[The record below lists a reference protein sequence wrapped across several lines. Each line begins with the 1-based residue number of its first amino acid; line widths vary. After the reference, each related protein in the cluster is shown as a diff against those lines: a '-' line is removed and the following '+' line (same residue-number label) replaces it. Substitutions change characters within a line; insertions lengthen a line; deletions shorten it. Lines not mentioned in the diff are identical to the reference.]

1 MQATVLS
8 PWIVQ
13 HEALAPFMC
22 AAPEQVPEPLPYLQ
36 DSVRTTFDLIM
47 KVGLKPEI
55 CEEPF
60 TVATARFRDL
70 YWTFE
75 QMLTHHTVSGCNIK
89 AGDII
94 ASGTVSSEGEG
105 AQGCLLELTENG
117 KRPLQLAAS
126 CQRTWLQNGDT
137 VSMTAA
143 ADNGTVRIGFGPC
156 KSTVTPSV
164 MYRT

>member
-1 MQATVLS
+1 MIS

-22 AAPEQVPEPLPYLQ
+22 AAPEQVPEPLPYLH
-36 DSVRTTFDLIM
+36 DSARMTFDLAMTVDI
-47 KVGLKPEI
+47 KPEE
-55 CEEPF
+55 CEESF
-60 TVATARFRDL
+60 TIASAKFRDL

-75 QMLTHHTVSGCNIK
+75 QMLTHHTVTGCNIK

-94 ASGTVSSEGEG
+94 ASGTVSSEGDW

-117 KRPLQLAAS
+117 KSPIQLPAG
-126 CQRTWLQNGDT
+126 CQRTWLQNGDS
-137 VSMTAA
+137 VIMSAR
-143 ADNGTVRIGFGPC
+143 ADNGTIRVGFGPC
-156 KSTVTPSV
+156 NTNVSPAV